1 MRHSVRTSRRQF
13 ARLSL
18 AGLGAAVLPACGIP
32 SLRSPPPQLYTLTPK
47 STFSDGLPTVDW
59 QLLVEPPAAA
69 AGLDSLRIALQS
81 TPLKLDYFANVA
93 WTDRAPKMVQTLIV
107 ESFENSGG
115 IVSVGR
121 ESIGLRAN
129 YVLKTELREFQ
140 AEYIE
145 NGLSA
150 APNVRV
156 RMNAKLVEIPRRA
169 IIAGEN
175 FEASTTAES
184 NTLDAIVRAFDD
196 ALGKVLRR
204 LVEWSL
210 SSGESH
216 WLTGGS
222 AGL

>member
-1 MRHSVRTSRRQF
+1 MRTSRRQF

-18 AGLGAAVLPACGIP
+18 VGLGTAVLPACSI
-32 SLRSPPPQLYTLTPK
+32 SALRTPPQLYTLTPK
-47 STFSDGLPTVDW
+47 STFSEGLPAVTW

-81 TPLKLDYFANVA
+81 TALKLDYFADVA
-93 WTDRAPKMVQTLIV
+93 WTDRAPQMVQTLIV

-145 NGLSA
+145 NGLSS
-150 APNVRV
+150 PPKVRV
-156 RMNAKLVEIPRRA
+156 RMNVKLVEIPRRT
-169 IIAGEN
+169 IIAGDN
-175 FEASTTAES
+175 FEASTIADS
-184 NTLDAIVRAFDD
+184 NTLDAIVLAFDD

-204 LVEWSL
+204 LVEWTL
-210 SSGESH
+210 YSGEDH
-216 WLTGGS
+216 WPTNGS
-222 AGL
+222 TEL

>member
-1 MRHSVRTSRRQF
+1 MLTGRRQF

-18 AGLGAAVLPACGIP
+18 VGLGTAILPGCSISP
-32 SLRSPPPQLYTLTPK
+32 LRAPPQLYTLTPK
-47 STFSDGLPTVDW
+47 STFAENLPSVDW

-69 AGLDSLRIALQS
+69 AGLDSLRVALQS
-81 TPLKLDYFANVA
+81 TPLKLDYFADVA
-93 WTDRAPKMVQTLIV
+93 WTDRAPQMVQTLIV
-107 ESFENSGG
+107 ESFENSDR

-140 AEYIE
+140 AEYVE
-145 NGLSA
+145 NGLSV
-150 APNVRV
+150 PPKIRV
-156 RMNAKLVEIPRRA
+156 RMNAKLVVIPRRA

-175 FEASTTAES
+175 FEASSTATS
-184 NTLDAIVRAFDD
+184 NTLDAIVFAFDD

-204 LVEWSL
+204 LVEWTL
-210 SSGESH
+210 TSGESH
-216 WLTGGS
+216 WRTSGS

>member
-1 MRHSVRTSRRQF
+1 MRTSRRQF

-18 AGLGAAVLPACGIP
+18 AGLGTAVLPACTITA
-32 SLRSPPPQLYTLTPK
+32 LRTPPQLYTLTPK
-47 STFSDGLPTVDW
+47 NTFSEGLPAVTW

-81 TPLKLDYFANVA
+81 TPLKLDYFADVA

-115 IVSVGR
+115 IISVGR

-140 AEYIE
+140 AEYVE
-145 NGLSA
+145 SGLSA
-150 APNVRV
+150 PPTVRV

-175 FEASTTAES
+175 FEASTVAES
-184 NTLDAIVRAFDD
+184 NSLDAIVLAFDES
-196 ALGKVLRR
+196 LGKVLRR
-204 LVEWSL
+204 LVEWTL

-216 WLTGGS
+216 WLANGSTGS
-222 AGL
+222 

>member
-1 MRHSVRTSRRQF
+1 MRTGRRQF
-13 ARLSL
+13 ARLTL
-18 AGLGAAVLPACGIP
+18 AGLGVAMLPGCALPA
-32 SLRSPPPQLYTLTPK
+32 LRTPPQLYTLTPK
-47 STFSDGLPTVDW
+47 STFGDDLPPVDW

-81 TPLKLDYFANVA
+81 SPFKLDYFADAA
-93 WTDRAPKMVQTLIV
+93 WTDRAPQMVQTLIV

-145 NGLSA
+145 NGLSE
-150 APNVRV
+150 PPVVRV
-156 RMNAKLVEIPRRA
+156 RMNAKLVQIPRRT
-169 IIAGEN
+169 IIAGDN
-175 FEASTTAES
+175 FEALTVATS
-184 NTLDAIVRAFDD
+184 NSLDAIVLAFDD

-204 LVEWSL
+204 LVTWTLTSGEAHW
-210 SSGESH
+210 SSG
-216 WLTGGS
+216 GS
-222 AGL
+222 DDIG

>member
-1 MRHSVRTSRRQF
+1 MTRSMQTGRRQF

-18 AGLGAAVLPACGIP
+18 VGLGTALLPGCAITALGK
-32 SLRSPPPQLYTLTPK
+32 PPQLYTLTPK
-47 STFSDGLPTVDW
+47 STFSPDLPLASW

-69 AGLDSLRIALQS
+69 AGLDSLRVPLQS
-81 TPLKLDYFANVA
+81 TPLKLDYFADVA
-93 WTDRAPKMVQTLIV
+93 WTDRAPRMVQTLIV
-107 ESFENSGG
+107 ESFENSGR

-145 NGLSA
+145 KGLSS
-150 APNVRV
+150 PPVVRV
-156 RMNAKLVEIPRRA
+156 RMNAKLVQIPRRA

-175 FEASTTAES
+175 FEASTVATRNS
-184 NTLDAIVRAFDD
+184 LDAIVLAFDD

-204 LVEWSL
+204 LVEWTL
-210 SSGESH
+210 IAGETH
-216 WLTGGS
+216 WRESGS

>member
-1 MRHSVRTSRRQF
+1 MQTGRTGRRQF

-18 AGLGAAVLPACGIP
+18 VGLGAMILPGCAISG
-32 SLRSPPPQLYTLTPK
+32 LGKAPQLYTLTPK
-47 STFSDGLPTVDW
+47 STFSENLPAVSW

-69 AGLDSLRIALQS
+69 AGLDSLRVALQS
-81 TPLKLDYFANVA
+81 TPLKLDYFADVA
-93 WTDRAPKMVQTLIV
+93 WTDRAPQMVQTLVV
-107 ESFENSGG
+107 ESFENSDK

-145 NGLSA
+145 NGLSS
-150 APNVRV
+150 PPKVRV

-175 FEASTTAES
+175 FEASTTASS
-184 NTLDAIVRAFDD
+184 NTLDAIVLAFDE
-196 ALGKVLRR
+196 ALGRVLRR
-204 LVEWSL
+204 LVEWTL
-210 SSGESH
+210 LNGEAHWRDSGSGT
-216 WLTGGS
+216 L
-222 AGL
+222 